1 MMFFQQDSDTASGVD
16 PTGAAGKT
24 YEPTEFD
31 AAATISDAYDKPLS
45 IFSQLI
51 GQLDDLVGVGAIGK
65 AVVDLDTKSAEL
77 IKVLGVGQQRAAEL
91 TGTIAEAI
99 PQYMALGLDAAD
111 VTKNY
116 KSVINELKQNVALTS
131 EQLVKLGAAA
141 KVTGLEAGKM
151 VNDFRAVGVPL
162 DAIESKMMEIVEV
175 SQQTGVIL
183 GSVAAGV
190 STNLGKL
197 NTFNFEG
204 GVKGLAQ
211 MSAQSARL
219 GISMKQIFDKADEFL
234 NPEKAIEF
242 SSALQMLGVTSSQ
255 LLDPLRVMDLSLN
268 DPKELQNQF
277 AAVGKEFVKFN
288 EQNNQFEIL
297 PGSKLRMRE
306 VAKQLGMTAEEFASM
321 SLKAADFDRKLKAV
335 EFSPNIAEEDRE
347 LVASMSQI
355 SKDGIAQVKVTTKNE
370 KGEEVDE
377 FVDVSKLTKDQILEL
392 KKQQELQGK
401 SMEEVAKEQL
411 GVLESINTGIN
422 KMATSV
428 TYGVASSKSVQSRF
442 TGDGKQVS
450 TKVRKIGEQMDVK
463 TVRSKVG
470 SVESAA
476 ETLMNTLKEYAKN
489 IPGIESMIQ
498 GTTNFINSSLQNLGV
513 IGGGGSNQ
521 QNVNTANNT
530 YSNQNIVQTRNQNT
544 ENVSAPQ
551 NITLNHNFNFSN
563 LPDYI
568 TSPELQN
575 ILKRYIENPQN
586 AFDMVAS
593 YQKINAGLSKAQ

>member
-31 AAATISDAYDKPLS
+31 AAATISEAYDKPLS

-377 FVDVSKLTKDQILEL
+377 FVDVSKLTKDQISEL

-401 SMEEVAKEQL
+401 SMEEVAKKQL

>member
-16 PTGAAGKT
+16 PTGAAGKA